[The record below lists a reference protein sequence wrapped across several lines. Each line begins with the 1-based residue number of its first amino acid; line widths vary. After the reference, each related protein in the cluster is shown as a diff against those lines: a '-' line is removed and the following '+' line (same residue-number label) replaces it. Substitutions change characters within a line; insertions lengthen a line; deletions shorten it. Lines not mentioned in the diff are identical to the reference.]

1 MVFVLESV
9 DGSKA
14 KAREHDIVWGL
25 YDEVVH
31 HGGPLARTPICM
43 VVKLTKVVG
52 EKWIMTKAE
61 REEIRVEPKEDAR
74 QGEAEKGKIGGESE
88 SQTQKVLASS

>member
-9 DGSKA
+9 GGSKS
-14 KAREHDIVWGL
+14 KARESDIVWDL
-25 YDEVVH
+25 FEKMTH

-43 VVKLTKVVG
+43 VVKLTQVDVK
-52 EKWIMTKAE
+52 KWVMTKAE
-61 REEIRVEPKEDAR
+61 REETRVESKEDAR
-74 QGEAEKGKIGGESE
+74 QGEAEKGKIGEESE